1 MKKQIFYTALVLFA
15 VCGNVF
21 AGSLQ
26 PSAAPAPTMKTL
38 DEVEPRIAIPGGSF
52 DTTYTISSPGSYY
65 LAGNRTLTANV
76 TGIKVDAN
84 NVTIDLMGYT
94 LAGNGVRYNNCNG
107 ITINYEQSTNSG
119 RKNVEIRN
127 GTISNFGSSGISAP
141 NIAIKD
147 IRIINI
153 RSVANKQQGMALYN
167 SGNRIDNC
175 LVAENEDE
183 GIYAGRNSILTGCI
197 ARDNNDTGI
206 HVISGSIVTSC
217 YSFSNNGSGI
227 YLAGSG
233 TISNSVC
240 YENTGTGIVGVEG
253 CTIIGNTARSN
264 GSNGISGTGVIKD
277 NYSSGNH
284 LLGISAGDGTTVTNN
299 TAVGNNDGF
308 YISSGCTVIGNSAS
322 DNAHWGFCMGG
333 GSLLD
338 QNTAIN
344 NPWGNISLL
353 TGCTVPSGN
362 HAP

>member
-1 MKKQIFYTALVLFA
+1 
-15 VCGNVF
+15 
-21 AGSLQ
+21 
-26 PSAAPAPTMKTL
+26 MKTM
-38 DEVEPRIAIPGGSF
+38 DEVEPRTAIPAGSF
-52 DTTYTISSPGSYY
+52 AATYTISTPGSYY

-127 GTISNFGSSGISAP
+127 GTISNFGRSGISAS

-153 RSVANKQQGMALYN
+153 RSVANKQQGMAFYN

-175 LVAENEDE
+175 LAAENEDE

-206 HVISGSIVTSC
+206 YTISGSIVTSC
-217 YSFSNNGSGI
+217 YSFGNKGNGI

-240 YENTGTGIVGVEG
+240 YENTGAGIVGVEG
-253 CTIIGNTARSN
+253 CAIIGNTVRSN
-264 GSNGISGTGVIKD
+264 SGNGISGSGVIKD
-277 NYSSGNH
+277 NYARDND
-284 LLGISAGDGTTVTNN
+284 LYGIFAGDNTTVTNN

-308 YISSGCTVIGNSAS
+308 YLSSGCTVIGNSAS
-322 DNAHWGFCMGG
+322 NNTHWGFLIGG
-333 GSLLD
+333 ESLLD

-344 NPWGNISLL
+344 NPSGNISLL